1 MTCEGAAN
9 EATGGTTVAL
19 SATFHEAQADESRAS
34 SLDEARVAPGPA
46 VHAIDDLLARTE
58 AAPVPS
64 IARDPGTARGPGVA
78 SARLVSVQSA
88 SAIVRYRG
96 DLVDTLVRIA
106 PEVDRGLLELA
117 ARTGESVLVETGA
130 DGVPLVIGM
139 LQTRPVG
146 DLLLQ
151 ATTITLAATKDI
163 TLVAGR
169 AALRLRENGHVEL
182 VGTRISTISSGVLK
196 LVGRLLRL
204 N

>member
-1 MTCEGAAN
+1 MTCDQASGELAASTPLVTVSVAG
-9 EATGGTTVAL
+9 EATPEPPL
-19 SATFHEAQADESRAS
+19 EAMSGAPSVTQTDHPIDE
-34 SLDEARVAPGPA
+34 
-46 VHAIDDLLARTE
+46 LLARTE
-58 AAPVPS
+58 VAPTFAPAPL
-64 IARDPGTARGPGVA
+64 ARPLGVA
-78 SARLVSVQSA
+78 SARLVGVQGA
-88 SAIVRYRG
+88 SARVRFRG
-96 DLVDTLVRIA
+96 DLADSSVRIA

-117 ARTGESVLVETGA
+117 ARTGESVLVETSA
-130 DGVPLVIGM
+130 DGVAYVIGM

-151 ATTITLAATKDI
+151 ASTITLAATKDI

>member
-1 MTCEGAAN
+1 M
-9 EATGGTTVAL
+9 
-19 SATFHEAQADESRAS
+19 
-34 SLDEARVAPGPA
+34 
-46 VHAIDDLLARTE
+46 
-58 AAPVPS
+58 
-64 IARDPGTARGPGVA
+64 
-78 SARLVSVQSA
+78 
-88 SAIVRYRG
+88 RYRG